1 MKTRHALL
9 ALGLIAT
16 GWLALFGDKTP
27 TDGVAEPIAHGAGRP
42 PAPGQR
48 ASAGT
53 RPTTAA
59 HALDIDALI
68 AREQLMGRGDFGGA
82 ANSANALFSSQNW
95 NPPPA
100 PPSEPAAAP
109 PPSAPPLPFTYIGK
123 KVEDLT
129 WEVYVTR
136 GDQTL
141 ILREKEV
148 VDLTY
153 RIDSIHPPTLSLTY
167 MPLNQVQTLSIGSA
181 E

>member
-16 GWLALFGDKTP
+16 GWLALFGDKTS
-27 TDGVAEPIAHGAGRP
+27 TDGVVEPIVRAAGQP

-48 ASAGT
+48 ASAST
-53 RPTTAA
+53 RPATAA
-59 HALDIDALI
+59 HAPDIDALV
-68 AREQLMGRGDFGGA
+68 AREQLMGKGDFGGA
-82 ANSANALFSSQNW
+82 ADAANALFSSQNW

-100 PPSEPAAAP
+100 PPPEPAPAP

-123 KVEDLT
+123 KVEDRI

-148 VDLTY
+148 LDRIY